1 MIKQGKNAL
10 GVMLGNGWYKGRI
23 GYDNWEN
30 PLYGEEFVLYSIT
43 ELSYAD
49 GRKEWIRTDESWLT
63 APGPVMDSGIYD
75 GEIYDA
81 NQEIPRWAEADCDYP
96 DWQPAKLFGK
106 RFLGL
111 SDRLSPPVL
120 VHERLKPVEV
130 IHTPAGLSLIH
141 I

>member
-1 MIKQGKNAL
+1 
-10 GVMLGNGWYKGRI
+10 
-23 GYDNWEN
+23 
-30 PLYGEEFVLYSIT
+30 
-43 ELSYAD
+43 
-49 GRKEWIRTDESWLT
+49 
-63 APGPVMDSGIYD
+63 MDSGIYD

-130 IHTPAGLSLIH
+130 IHTPAGETVLDFGQNMTGWVEVQLDLPKGKELEVSPADKADNSTKIMTLK
-141 I
+141 